1 MIVLDTNV
9 VSEPLKTDGNV
20 VVQTWLDQQSAETLY
35 LTATSLSELLVG
47 IEILPKGRRKA
58 GLAVALTELMTKLF
72 KNRILPFDERAAI
85 AYAPLVTRAR
95 AAGKIISVADGQIA
109 AIAAV
114 HGFAVATR
122 DTTPF
127 VSPVC
132 RLSTR
137 GKVDGWRLPW
147 TYERQYLLTWRDASA
162 QVRWLPK
169 DPETHA
175 VMLAGLVAGHAGR
188 FPPPR
193 SSA

>member
-85 AYAPLVTRAR
+85 AYAPLVTRGAY
-95 AAGKIISVADGQIA
+95 
-109 AIAAV
+109 AIAA
-114 HGFAVATR
+114 
-122 DTTPF
+122 
-127 VSPVC
+127 
-132 RLSTR
+132 
-137 GKVDGWRLPW
+137 
-147 TYERQYLLTWRDASA
+147 
-162 QVRWLPK
+162 
-169 DPETHA
+169 
-175 VMLAGLVAGHAGR
+175 
-188 FPPPR
+188 R
-193 SSA
+193 SSNGKMRFLNSFVISSVNATARPE